1 MECFAPLVSIKSI
14 LGRSK
19 RILVITGG
27 VLSFCRVRSRRSQI
41 RARNNVTQRRS
52 TRVVAQRAQERN
64 RKGGQN
70 MRGLKSIVTAALLA
84 VLAAPAFGQANDP
97 AKTGVLRIGFIP
109 AEDSRAMVRQ
119 SQDILD
125 IVAKQTGMKIEAFV
139 GSDYNGTVEAL
150 RNGHVDVALLGPF
163 SYILATTQAPVEAFA
178 VTVIAKT
185 MQPSYKSIIITK
197 KDSPIDS
204 IQSLKGHTYAFV
216 DPGSTSGYMVPSAE
230 FKKAGITPEKDFKQ
244 VMYSGGHDA
253 TIVAVGEGKVEAGSV
268 ADRIY
273 ERGCAKGLAD
283 CSKLKIVWES
293 PAIWNDPVLYRKTL
307 PEDIK
312 KKIREA
318 FYSVKNLPFGEMGT
332 V

>member
-1 MECFAPLVSIKSI
+1 MH
-14 LGRSK
+14 
-19 RILVITGG
+19 
-27 VLSFCRVRSRRSQI
+27 VLKKL
-41 RARNNVTQRRS
+41 
-52 TRVVAQRAQERN
+52 VVA
-64 RKGGQN
+64 
-70 MRGLKSIVTAALLA
+70 AALTLCA
-84 VLAAPAFGQANDP
+84 SSAWAQPNDP
-97 AKTGVLRIGFIP
+97 AKSGVLRIGFIP

-119 SQDILD
+119 SQAILD
-125 IVAKQTGMKIEAFV
+125 IVAKGTGMKIEAFV
-139 GSDYNGTVEAL
+139 GSDYNGTIEAL

-163 SYILATTQAPVEAFA
+163 SYVLATTQAPVEAFA

-185 MQPSYKSIIITK
+185 MQPSYRSIIIARE
-197 KDSPIDS
+197 DSPVKSFDTI
-204 IQSLKGHTYAFV
+204 KGNTFAFV
-216 DPGSTSGYMVPSAE
+216 DPGSTSGYMVPAAA

-253 TIVAVGEGKVEAGSV
+253 TIVAVGEGKVNAGAV

-283 CSKLKIVWES
+283 CSKIKIVWQS
-293 PAIWNDPVLYRKTL
+293 DQIWNDPVLYRKTL

-332 V
+332 VARFDPITDKDYDPLRDIAKTLDLDLTKVK

>member
-1 MECFAPLVSIKSI
+1 MMLYWEVREFGSDAKQLTKPRGRMEMHAL
-14 LGRSK
+14 
-19 RILVITGG
+19 
-27 VLSFCRVRSRRSQI
+27 
-41 RARNNVTQRRS
+41 
-52 TRVVAQRAQERN
+52 TRLATVV
-64 RKGGQN
+64 
-70 MRGLKSIVTAALLA
+70 
-84 VLAAPAFGQANDP
+84 VLAICAGPAWAQANDP
-97 AKTGVLRIGFIP
+97 AKTGVLRVGFIP

-125 IVAKQTGMKIEAFV
+125 IVAKATGMKIETFV
-139 GSDYNGTVEAL
+139 GSDYNGTAEAL

-185 MQPSYKSIIITK
+185 MQPSYRSIIIARE
-197 KDSPIDS
+197 DSPVK
-204 IQSLKGHTYAFV
+204 SLETTKGNTFAFV
-216 DPGSTSGYMVPSAE
+216 DPGSTSGYMVPAAA
-230 FKKAGITPEKDFKQ
+230 FKQAGITPEKDFKQ

-253 TIVAVGEGKVEAGSV
+253 SIVAVGEGKVNAASV

-283 CSKLKIVWES
+283 CSKIKVVWQS

-307 PEDIK
+307 PEDVK
-312 KKIREA
+312 KKVREA

-332 V
+332 VARFDPITDKDYDPLRDIAKTLNLDLTKVK

>member
-1 MECFAPLVSIKSI
+1 
-14 LGRSK
+14 
-19 RILVITGG
+19 
-27 VLSFCRVRSRRSQI
+27 
-41 RARNNVTQRRS
+41 
-52 TRVVAQRAQERN
+52 
-64 RKGGQN
+64 
-70 MRGLKSIVTAALLA
+70 MRGWKSFAVAALLA
-84 VLAAPAFGQANDP
+84 MSTAPAFSQTNDP
-97 AKTGVLRIGFIP
+97 AKSGVLRIGFIP

-125 IVAKQTGMKIEAFV
+125 IVAKQTGLKIEAFV
-139 GSDYNGTVEAL
+139 GSDYNGTIEAL

-185 MQPSYKSIIITK
+185 MQPSYKSIIIARE
-197 KDSPIDS
+197 DSPVKSFDTI
-204 IQSLKGHTYAFV
+204 KGNTFAFV
-216 DPGSTSGYMVPSAE
+216 DPGSTSGYMVPAAA

-253 TIVAVGEGKVEAGSV
+253 TIVAVGEGKVNAGAV

-283 CSKLKIVWES
+283 CSKIKVVWQS
-293 PAIWNDPVLYRKTL
+293 DQIWNDPVLYRKTL
-307 PEDIK
+307 PEDTK
-312 KKIREA
+312 KKIRDA

-332 V
+332 VARFDPITDQDYDPLRDIAKTLNLDLTKVK